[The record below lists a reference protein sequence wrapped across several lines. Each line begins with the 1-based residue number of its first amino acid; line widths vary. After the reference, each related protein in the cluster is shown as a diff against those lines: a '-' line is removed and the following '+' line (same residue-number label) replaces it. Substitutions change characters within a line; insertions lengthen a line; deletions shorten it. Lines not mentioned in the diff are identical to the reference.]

1 MVSFKNYFKRDI
13 DIHDSFNALMSKNQ
27 GFRGWYY
34 FRMGWSTYFAFIFA
48 AINTLTVTYYLAI
61 EKVPSLE
68 VIFPSFIQYVIIVS
82 GIGVPF
88 LIAIGYVHY
97 KRSKAFK
104 SEVDII
110 VETNPYQRRTIVNTE
125 LLLEINLNLI
135 ELLIKLSKDEKIN
148 DEEIKKLSEKTKKI
162 SEHVQERTFSNKND
176 LEFLRKV
183 LKQ

>member
-1 MVSFKNYFKRDI
+1 MGKNT
-13 DIHDSFNALMSKNQ
+13 

-61 EKVPSLE
+61 EKVPELE
-68 VIFPSFIQYVIIVS
+68 ILFPNFIQYVVIIS
-82 GIGVPF
+82 GIGVPV
-88 LIAIGYVHY
+88 LVAIGYIHY

-125 LLLEINLNLI
+125 LLLEINLKLM
-135 ELLIKLSKDEKIN
+135 EFLVKLSKNEKIN
-148 DEEIKKLSEKTKKI
+148 EQEIKELIDKNKKI
-162 SEHVQERTFSNKND
+162 SEHMEKRTFSNDID
-176 LEFLRKV
+176 LNYIRKV

>member
-1 MVSFKNYFKRDI
+1 MGKNT
-13 DIHDSFNALMSKNQ
+13 
-27 GFRGWYY
+27 GFRSWYY

-61 EKVPSLE
+61 EKIPVLE
-68 VIFPSFIQYVIIVS
+68 IIFPTFIQYVVIVS
-82 GIGVPF
+82 GIGVPV

-125 LLLEINLNLI
+125 LLLEINLKLM
-135 ELLIKLSKDEKIN
+135 EFLVKLSKNEKIN
-148 DEEIKKLSEKTKKI
+148 EKEIKEIIDKNKKI
-162 SEHVQERTFSNKND
+162 SEHMEKRTFSNDVD
-176 LEFLRKV
+176 LNYIRKI